1 MANVL
6 NNTTNAQMIP
16 TIIAQKAL
24 AKFGSYMNLAK
35 TVARDF
41 EFTAAKEGAV
51 LSIPKRGTLTANDKV
66 AGSEFTPQNPTAT
79 NVTVTLDK
87 HKEVTI
93 ILDDVTA
100 VLENQNSLEGY
111 AEDAAIAL
119 AESVETALSALHPSL
134 TNTVTF
140 DATSDA
146 TKDASILGVRK
157 FFSDQKVPKLEQKYA
172 YVDSTVINELLEV
185 DKFARADALGKAGV
199 IEDGALLNIYGINFF
214 ESQNVGM
221 SGSPVAY
228 HNMVYTKN
236 AFILASRP
244 LPDVP
249 AGYGAVSVVIND
261 PNINLG
267 IRVVSSY
274 DAKLGGMQITLD
286 LLFGVAILDQRRV
299 VELES
304 F

>member
-1 MANVL
+1 MDNVL

-16 TIIAQKAL
+16 TIVAQKAL

-41 EFTAAKEGAV
+41 EYTTAKEGQTI
-51 LSIPKRGTLTANDKV
+51 SIPKRGVLVANDKV

-79 NVTVTLDK
+79 NVSVTLNK

-100 VLENQNSLEGY
+100 VLENQNSLDGY

-119 AESVETALSALHPSL
+119 AEAVETAIAELHPSL
-134 TNTVTF
+134 TSTITF
-140 DATSDA
+140 DASSA
-146 TKDASILGVRK
+146 TTIDTSILKVRK
-157 FFSDQKVPKLEQKYA
+157 YFVDQKVPRIEPKFA
-172 YVDSTVINELLEV
+172 YVDSSVMNALLSV
-185 DKFARADALGKAGV
+185 DKFSRADALGRAGV
-199 IEDGALLNIYGINFF
+199 IEQGQPLNIYGINFF
-214 ESQNVGM
+214 ESQNVGI

-228 HNMVYTKN
+228 HNLAYTKN

-244 LPDVP
+244 LPEVP
-249 AGYGAVSVVIND
+249 AGYGAVSTVIND
-261 PNINLG
+261 EDINMGL
-267 IRVVSSY
+267 RVVSSY
-274 DAKLGGMQITLD
+274 DTKLGGMQITLD

-299 VELES
+299 VEVES

>member
-1 MANVL
+1 MDNVL

-41 EFTAAKEGAV
+41 EFTTEKVGATV
-51 LSIPKRGTLTANDKV
+51 SVAKRGVLVANDKV

-79 NVTVTLDK
+79 NVSVTLNK

-93 ILDDVTA
+93 IIDDVTA

-119 AESVETALSALHPSL
+119 AESVETAIAELHPSL
-134 TNTVTF
+134 TSTITF
-140 DATSDA
+140 DATSA
-146 TKDASILGVRK
+146 TTIDASILKVRK
-157 FFSDQKVPKLEQKYA
+157 HFTDQKVPKLEAKYA
-172 YVDSTVINELLEV
+172 YVDSSVINSLLSV

-199 IEDGALLNIYGINFF
+199 IENGALLNIYGINFF
-214 ESQNVGM
+214 ESQNVAV

-228 HNMVYTKN
+228 HNIAYTKN

-244 LPDVP
+244 LPEVP
-249 AGYGAVSVVIND
+249 AGYGAVSTVIND
-261 PNINLG
+261 PDIQLG

-274 DAKLGGMQITLD
+274 DAKLGGMQVTLD

-299 VELES
+299 VEVES